1 MHKPKA
7 GELPVKNKPP
17 VRKKV
22 SEKVLIDRA
31 TDSQDTS
38 IGIAADYKPKEPIVE
53 SLEATKVGMLDTLHA
68 SSPVSYLGDSLV
80 DDEEE
85 VPTSPKLDVSKLRA
99 KHVIKPKPGAIS
111 QDEDTVPALE
121 IGVEGTGLE
130 VSALEEEEILK
141 IAEHESDLES
151 NGTIKK
157 IKDLGYQ
164 NIHVL
169 GKGGMGIVYTAFDS
183 NLEREVVIKVML
195 DELKGKEAQARFMQE
210 AKAAA
215 RIRHPNIVEIY
226 NYAQFSDGSEC
237 YIVMEHLHGKSLEQI
252 LGEEGPMNCERAR
265 GIFRQICAGLAE
277 AHKNGV
283 LHRDIKPDN
292 IFITTVDGNDHVK
305 IIDFGVAKVQSTKD
319 EFKTQ
324 AGGIVGTPEYMA
336 PEQAF
341 GTKGLDAR
349 ADIYSAGAVM
359 YHAMTGVDPFD
370 TASHSSNAS
379 LFRAV
384 LNDIPISPR
393 KRAPAANIPEDFEAV
408 IMRCLAKEPQERFAS
423 ANDLKNAIDSARGQ
437 SGIAPGP
444 ISGQSQVGHS
454 AVDYRAHAANGKMHS
469 EKGKTG
475 LNMVGPNPREMLRR
489 KNKRLFWGVTGAIV
503 LGGVSTA
510 GTVVLMD
517 RDQQGT
523 VQVQKGNIREPL
535 VEEPKAPH
543 TNTADSADIAKTAE
557 PKVQEHEIIFK
568 LDTNNVEVLVGNDSI
583 CQPTKSR
590 ECSTKLLEGNEKV
603 TFTFKKKGY
612 KETTIEV
619 VPNSKQT
626 IKVVMKPI
634 IRGPVKPRIP
644 KITSED

>member
-31 TDSQDTS
+31 TDSQETI
-38 IGIAADYKPKEPIVE
+38 IGIAANHKPKETDRPIVE
-53 SLEATKVGMLDTLHA
+53 SLDATKVGMLDTLHA
-68 SSPVSYLGDSLV
+68 SSSVRDLGEKLV
-80 DDEEE
+80 DDDEDI
-85 VPTSPKLDVSKLRA
+85 PTSPKLDVSKLRA
-99 KHVIKPKPGAIS
+99 KHVIKPEPGVIS

-121 IGVEGTGLE
+121 IGVEGTGVE

-141 IAEHESDLES
+141 IAEYDSDLES
-151 NGTIKK
+151 NDTIKK

-169 GKGGMGIVYTAFDS
+169 GKGGMGIIYTAFDS

-237 YIVMEHLHGKSLEQI
+237 YIAMEHLHGKSLEQI

-384 LNDIPISPR
+384 LNETPISPR
-393 KRAPAANIPEDFEAV
+393 KRAPAANIPEDFEEV

-444 ISGQSQVGHS
+444 ISGAVRPLTQVGTKS
-454 AVDYRAHAANGKMHS
+454 TGTGIMVDA
-469 EKGKTG
+469 T
-475 LNMVGPNPREMLRR
+475 PREMLRR
-489 KNKRLFWGVTGAIV
+489 KNRKLFWGVTGAV
-503 LGGVSTA
+503 ALGAVATA
-510 GTVVLMD
+510 GTIVLMD
-517 RDQQGT
+517 SDQQET
-523 VQVQKGNIREPL
+523 VQAQKGNIRDPL
-535 VEEPKAPH
+535 IEEPKAPH
-543 TNTADSADIAKTAE
+543 SNTVDSADIAKTAE

-590 ECSTKLLEGNEKV
+590 ECSTKLQEGEEKV

-612 KETTIEV
+612 ENKKVEV
-619 VPNSKQT
+619 DPTSSQT
-626 IKVVMKPI
+626 IKVAMKPI
-634 IRGPVKPRIP
+634 IRRPVRPRIP